1 MRIALGFFAA
11 FVLLGLLFFTPTS
24 NNSVSSADG
33 LSSKSL
39 ITPSNLGIPATT
51 YSVFLPLVAGNCPF
65 SPQTHVQ
72 WDARL
77 GPGGL
82 PRLEHV
88 RIIPANVVPGQVYWR
103 VVSVVFENIDQSGS
117 DHSIYARIIDETC
130 NRLFGVPLYV
140 YSDTT
145 GEMFPDQPTEQPAGA
160 VCNCNY
166 MYPMWGD
173 GYDIILPYP
182 SDEMA
187 GMIMPLRRHVNYRI
201 VFQRTTR

>member
-1 MRIALGFFAA
+1 MRKALAFFAA
-11 FVLLGLLFFTPTS
+11 LVILAFLFFTPTL

-33 LSSKSL
+33 LSSQPPIMQSHQE
-39 ITPSNLGIPATT
+39 IPRTS
-51 YSVFLPLVAGNCPF
+51 YSVFLPLVSGHCPF
-65 SPQTHVQ
+65 SSLAHVQ
-72 WDARL
+72 WDTRL

-88 RIIPANVVPGQVYWR
+88 RIIPANVMPGQVYWR

-117 DHSIYARIIDETC
+117 DHTIYTRIIDEKC

-140 YSDTT
+140 YSDAS
-145 GEMFPDQPTEQPAGA
+145 GELFPDQPREQPAGA
-160 VCNCNY
+160 ICNCNY
-166 MYPMWGD
+166 MYPMFGD
-173 GYDIILPYP
+173 GYDIMLPYP
-182 SDEMA
+182 SDVMA